1 MAGMTDRALRETRF
15 IDSGHPEV
23 KAFAAPHLR
32 PGDDVATAVNLY
44 YAIRDAVPYD
54 IRAFGLDED
63 DFVASRVLTAKSAFC
78 VPKAIALAALARAAG
93 IPSRVGFANVR
104 NHLTTPKITALMDD
118 EVFRWHAYTS
128 LWLEGRWVKATPA
141 FDNALCERHGIKPL
155 DFNGREDSIFHPFD
169 RQGRHH
175 MEYLDFIG
183 EFDDLPYETFA
194 AEMRKAY
201 PRMLEALDRERVLRQ
216 GRGG

>member
-1 MAGMTDRALRETRF
+1 MAGMTDMALRETRF
-15 IDSGHPEV
+15 IDSGHPDV
-23 KAFAAPHLR
+23 TAFAAPHLR

-63 DFVASRVLTAKSAFC
+63 DFVASRVLKAKSAFC
-78 VPKAIALAALARAAG
+78 VPKAVALAALARAAG

-104 NHLTTPKITALMDD
+104 NHLTTPKIAALMDD
-118 EVFRWHAYTS
+118 EVFRWHAYTA
-128 LWLEGRWVKATPA
+128 LWLDGRWVKATPA
-141 FDNALCERHGIKPL
+141 FDIALCERHGIKPL

-201 PRMLEALDRERVLRQ
+201 PRMLEALDRERAIRQ
-216 GRGG
+216 RRAG